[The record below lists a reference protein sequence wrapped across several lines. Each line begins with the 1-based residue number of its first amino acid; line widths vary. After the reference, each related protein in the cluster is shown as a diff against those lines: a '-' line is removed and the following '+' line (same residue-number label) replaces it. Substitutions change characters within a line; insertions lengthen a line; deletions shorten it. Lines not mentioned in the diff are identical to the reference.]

1 MAPLHRCARDWFVLP
16 SGNMGAEQ
24 SNSPLLLQWEW
35 DETPPAPPRLRQLE
49 NGLREAI
56 RNGRLRS
63 GVRLPASRALS
74 GQLDCS
80 RWMVVQAYEQLEA
93 EGYLRSQVGSGT
105 FVHGVPSGQAPAA
118 RPPSAAEASYLFD
131 FRTGIPDL
139 SLFPRAQWLRAAR
152 TAFTNAPSASLDYGD
167 PDGLP
172 ALRTVIA
179 DYLGRVR
186 GAAVSEEN
194 TFITNGAVHA
204 LGILART
211 LAARG
216 IRRIGVEDPG
226 WIPLRLPFQ
235 GSEVEAV
242 PIPVDDEGL
251 SVAALRRAAVGA
263 ALVSPAHSFPVGSV
277 MSRQRRLELME
288 WAERC
293 EGLIIEDDYDAEFRY
308 DRHPLGTLQGVH
320 PERVALLGSVSKS
333 LAPGLRLGWLVAPAG
348 LRELVKA
355 GRSQI
360 DAGISVFSQL
370 TFGEFVASGA
380 FERHLRLTRREYARR
395 REALVAALH
404 EQFPHTTVSGT
415 AAGLHVL
422 VRLAP
427 SGDDERVQAALKAH
441 GVRAYSLRRYCHGG
455 QLPAQF
461 DNGLW
466 LVLGFGA
473 IPTRRITDGVGV
485 IAEAIRSEIGPAR

>member
-1 MAPLHRCARDWFVLP
+1 MLP
-16 SGNMGAEQ
+16 SGNMGLEQ

-35 DETPPAPPRLRQLE
+35 DETPLAPPRLRQLE
-49 NGLREAI
+49 NGLRDAI
-56 RNGRLRS
+56 RSGRLRS

-74 GQLDCS
+74 EQIDCS

-105 FVHGVPSGQAPAA
+105 FVHGVPVAQAPAA
-118 RPPSAAEASYLFD
+118 LPPRAAEPSYLFD

-139 SLFPRAQWLRAAR
+139 SLFPRDQWLRAAR
-152 TAFTNAPSASLDYGD
+152 AALTNAPSVSLDYGD

-204 LGILART
+204 LGTLART

-216 IRRIGVEDPG
+216 IGRIGVEDPG

-251 SVAALRRAAVGA
+251 SVAALRRASVGA
-263 ALVSPAHSFPVGSV
+263 ALVSPAHSFPVGSL

-288 WAERC
+288 WAEQVD
-293 EGLIIEDDYDAEFRY
+293 GLIIEDDYDAEFRY
-308 DRHPLGTLQGVH
+308 DRHPLGTLQGVD
-320 PERVALLGSVSKS
+320 PQRVALLGSVSKS
-333 LAPGLRLGWLVAPAG
+333 LAPGLRLGWLVAPPG
-348 LRELVKA
+348 LRELIKA

-360 DAGISVFSQL
+360 DVGISVFSQF
-370 TFGEFVASGA
+370 TFSEFVASGA

-395 REALVAALH
+395 REALIDALH
-404 EQFPHTTVSGT
+404 EQFPDTTVLGT

-422 VRLAP
+422 VRLAS
-427 SGDDERVQAALKAH
+427 SGDDERVQAALEAH
-441 GVRAYSLRRYCHGG
+441 GVRAYSLRRYCHDGK
-455 QLPAQF
+455 LPAQF

-473 IPTRRITDGVGV
+473 IPMRRIAEGVRA
-485 IAEAIRSEIGPAR
+485 IAEAIRSKS

>member
-1 MAPLHRCARDWFVLP
+1 
-16 SGNMGAEQ
+16 MGTER

-35 DETPPAPPRLRQLE
+35 DETPLAPPRLRQLE

-56 RNGRLRS
+56 RSGRLRA

-74 GQLDCS
+74 EQIDCS

-93 EGYLRSQVGSGT
+93 EGYLHSQVGSGT
-105 FVHGVPSGQAPAA
+105 FVHGVPAGQTPAA
-118 RPPSAAEASYLFD
+118 QPPRAAETSYLFD

-139 SLFPRAQWLRAAR
+139 SLFPRAQWLRAAKA
-152 TAFTNAPSASLDYGD
+152 AFTNAPSASLDYGD

-186 GAAVSEEN
+186 GSSVSEQN

-211 LAARG
+211 LAAKG
-216 IRRIGVEDPG
+216 IKRIGVEDPG
-226 WIPLRLPFQ
+226 WIPLRLPFE

-251 SVAALRRAAVGA
+251 SVAALRRASVGA

-288 WAERC
+288 WAEQTD
-293 EGLIIEDDYDAEFRY
+293 GLIVEDDYDAEFRY

-333 LAPGLRLGWLVAPAG
+333 LAPGLRLGWLVAPPG
-348 LRELVKA
+348 LRELIKA

-370 TFGEFVASGA
+370 TFSEFIADGA
-380 FERHLRLTRREYARR
+380 FERHLRTTRREYAQR
-395 REALVAALH
+395 REALIAALH

-415 AAGLHVL
+415 AAGLHAL
-422 VRLAP
+422 VKLAA
-427 SGDDERVQAALKAH
+427 SGDDDRVQAALEAH
-441 GVRAYSLRRYCHGG
+441 GVRAYSLRRYCHDGK
-455 QLPAQF
+455 LPAQF

-466 LVLGFGA
+466 LVLGFGG
-473 IPTRRITDGVGV
+473 IPTRRINDGVHV
-485 IAEAIRSEIGPAR
+485 IAEAIRSQIGPAR